1 MKKIRFLW
9 FAVLVAAVMATF
21 AAGGLQAGNHDDD
34 DEHDHDRARAAM
46 AAGQI
51 MPLAEI
57 LGQVEQRY
65 AGRVVKIELERHDG
79 IWIYELKLLPR
90 NGSVYKL
97 KINAQTGLVIGAK
110 GQVQEKH

>member
-9 FAVLVAAVMATF
+9 FAVMVAAVMATF
-21 AAGGLQAGNHDDD
+21 AAGGLQAGNHDAD
-34 DEHDHDRARAAM
+34 DHDRARAAM

-65 AGRVVKIELERHDG
+65 TGRVVKTELERDDG
-79 IWIYELKLLPR
+79 IWIYELKLLPA
-90 NGSVYKL
+90 NGRVYKL
-97 KINAQTGLVIGAK
+97 KINAQTGRIVGTK